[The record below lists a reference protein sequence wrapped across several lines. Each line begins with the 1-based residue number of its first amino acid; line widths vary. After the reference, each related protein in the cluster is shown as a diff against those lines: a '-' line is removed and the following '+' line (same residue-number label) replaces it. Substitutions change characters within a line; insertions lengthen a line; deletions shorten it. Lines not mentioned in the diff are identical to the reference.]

1 MNDGFGPPLGV
12 WSVQKYE
19 HAIFALKKNLLWMLT
34 IQILILWKR
43 LKMHIEETY
52 ISQRS
57 DPLPLTLSNFLE
69 KDNLI

>member
-43 LKMHIEETY
+43 LKMHIEETF
-52 ISQRS
+52 ISQGWTLC
-57 DPLPLTLSNFLE
+57 PLILLSYE
-69 KDNLI
+69 ERDNLI